1 MATTRVMGRGP
12 KSPVDEEFLQL
23 LQQGG
28 DALAQERLA
37 EARELLERASKLQPR
52 HEKGQNLLGLTYFKL
67 GLFDRAAEIYEGL
80 VRENPVDPTLRINLG
95 LVYLKTN
102 ALQRAMREFE
112 TATELAPDHKKAH
125 NYLGLALAQA
135 GEYGRA
141 REHFVLAGSDVMA
154 EKMAKAIAGER
165 FAAPKPAAS
174 SSPSLQPA
182 PKPGTAAAPTQ
193 ATAPAGQKGG
203 AVSPKTTQRP
213 GEEDWGS
220 QFGLDEAPPTSAPP
234 STEAPVAAPVQE
246 DAEAPAAEPIEEDVD
261 LRFAEDEG
269 PSALNTAPPAA
280 PEPPAE
286 ASAASE
292 EASPAPEG
300 EELEDDPFAETS
312 AAVEASTPLPTTE
325 SQEAQPAE
333 GQEGEEPPAAPRQ
346 GLVLRQ
352 DEGVPL
358 LSELAPAVALAG
370 ASMSS
375 PFRVGHGSFSAL
387 VEGELLTRLEGLV
400 AFSGQLSFQPEMRRF
415 RGRPSEQPFG
425 EGAGR
430 LMRATGKGVLF
441 LESGTRA
448 FTALELGEESAYF
461 LESVLFAFEESLS
474 FENGRVPSAVAADLE
489 MVHLRGQGRV
499 LLSLQG
505 GLRSVVVLEGEPV
518 CVPLSHLVGWQGT
531 VSPQVRA
538 LLENPGPGLPEAV
551 VELSGEG
558 FALISLPVR

>member
-23 LQQGG
+23 VQQGG
-28 DALAQERLA
+28 EALAQERLA
-37 EARELLERASKLQPR
+37 EARELLERASTLQPR

-67 GLFDRAAEIYEGL
+67 GLFDRAAEIYEAL
-80 VRENPVDPTLRINLG
+80 VRENPVDPTLRVNLG

-165 FAAPKPAAS
+165 FATPKAS
-174 SSPSLQPA
+174 PTSSPSLQPA
-182 PKPGTAAAPTQ
+182 QKPEPSGTPIQ
-193 ATAPAGQKGG
+193 ATAPAGQKAG
-203 AVSPKTTQRP
+203 AMSPKTTQRP
-213 GEEDWGS
+213 GNSEEDWGS
-220 QFGLDEAPPTSAPP
+220 QFGLDEVPPASPQAPAQELARAP
-234 STEAPVAAPVQE
+234 AAVPA
-246 DAEAPAAEPIEEDVD
+246 AEPAAEPIEEDVD

-269 PSALNTAPPAA
+269 PSALSGGSPTTAPV
-280 PEPPAE
+280 PPAE
-286 ASAASE
+286 ASAE
-292 EASPAPEG
+292 EAPPAQ
-300 EELEDDPFAETS
+300 EDAAEDPFAETS
-312 AAVEASTPLPTTE
+312 AAVEASAPLPTTE
-325 SQEAQPAE
+325 AAKEGAAEAQDEA
-333 GQEGEEPPAAPRQ
+333 PPAPAQAQ
-346 GLVLRQ
+346 GRVFRQ

-370 ASMSS
+370 ASPGS

-387 VEGELLTRLEGLV
+387 VEGELLTRLDGMV
-400 AFSGQLSFQPEMRRF
+400 AFSGQLGFQPETRRF

-430 LMRATGKGVLF
+430 LMRVTGKGVLF
-441 LESGTRA
+441 LESGTRT

-461 LESVLFAFEESLS
+461 LESVLFAFEESVA

-499 LLSLQG
+499 LLSLPG
-505 GLRSVVVLEGEPV
+505 ALRSVVVLEGEPV
-518 CVPLSHLVGWQGT
+518 SVPLSHLVGWQGT
-531 VSPQVRA
+531 VSPQVRP
-538 LLENPGPGLPEAV
+538 LLENPGPGLPDAV

-558 FALISLPVR
+558 FALLALPVR